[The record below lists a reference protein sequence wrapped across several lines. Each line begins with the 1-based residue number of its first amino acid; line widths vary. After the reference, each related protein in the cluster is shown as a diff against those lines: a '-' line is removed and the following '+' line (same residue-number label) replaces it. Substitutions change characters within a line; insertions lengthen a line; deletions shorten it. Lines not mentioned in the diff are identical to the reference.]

1 VRQVLIDLNV
11 ILDVVLD
18 RQPHAEIA
26 ARLWAALESGR
37 AKGYLPAH
45 GFTTVYDLVERAQG
59 AAFARRAIGVLLAAF
74 GVAPVTEAVLRRAV
88 ALAWPDLEDA
98 VCAAAAEAAGCDVI
112 ASRDPS
118 GFPNSPVRVSDPA
131 TILAW
136 LASE

>member
-1 VRQVLIDLNV
+1 MKQVLVDLNL

-26 ARLWAALESGR
+26 ARLWAALETGHG
-37 AKGYLPAH
+37 KGYLPAH
-45 GFTTVYDLVERAQG
+45 GVTTVYYLVEKARG
-59 AAFARRAIGVLLAAF
+59 AAFARRAIGALLAAF
-74 GVAPVTEAVLRRAV
+74 GVAPVNEAVLRRAV

-118 GFPNSPVRVSDPA
+118 GFPDPPVRVSDP
-131 TILAW
+131 TTVLAW
-136 LASE
+136 LVSE